1 MYGVYAAAANQWLTG
16 ASGSSSVGDQ
26 SMKYVNSNEDIEFK
40 RQFESCEFPA
50 AKFNHKAHLRLAYVY
65 LAEND
70 PDAAV
75 ALMRESLKRFLKH
88 NGVDPTK
95 YHETLTRAWILA
107 VNHFMNKTGGCQSAE
122 ELIAG
127 NPEMLDSKIMLTH
140 YSAEM
145 LFSDEARKAFVQPNL
160 DPIPRYAE

>member
-1 MYGVYAAAANQWLTG
+1 VISLGTKAARHPDPAYRDGVIARLQQGG
-16 ASGSSSVGDQ
+16 A
-26 SMKYVNSNEDIEFK
+26 
-40 RQFESCEFPA
+40 
-50 AKFNHKAHLRLAYVY
+50 
-65 LAEND
+65 
-70 PDAAV
+70 DALWAGIRSD
-75 ALMRESLKRFLKH
+75 L
-88 NGVDPTK
+88 NGVDPTR

-107 VNHFMNKTGGCQSAE
+107 VHHFMNKTGGCQSAE